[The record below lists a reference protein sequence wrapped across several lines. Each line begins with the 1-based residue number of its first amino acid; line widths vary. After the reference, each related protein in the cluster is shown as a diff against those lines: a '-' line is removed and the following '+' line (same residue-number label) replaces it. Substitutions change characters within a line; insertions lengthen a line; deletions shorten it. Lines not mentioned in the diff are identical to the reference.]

1 MPSSCSANVS
11 ASPVKR
17 AEDFVQRL
25 ARPHFPPALSGTWQQ
40 LPLHHHPRTLP
51 PQSLEKTKSSGGQSD
66 SRVSPCGQGRNNT
79 YGLRNPRFHFKE
91 NQRHLHNRTLGTRTK
106 GQIWNGI
113 VQRRR
118 VPCFSARSDEQNS
131 MPTVCVKTL
140 PPVAALLNDQPRLNL
155 TYPQQPHKGT
165 NGSRRKAQVSLGS
178 GGSGCCVP
186 QRFGARPSFFPSG
199 AFRMDT
205 AAPLSPLGSS
215 LASLSSCP
223 PHPFFFF

>member
-118 VPCFSARSDEQNS
+118 VPCFSARFHANC
-131 MPTVCVKTL
+131 VCEDA
-140 PPVAALLNDQPRLNL
+140 PSCRSAAE
-155 TYPQQPHKGT
+155 
-165 NGSRRKAQVSLGS
+165 
-178 GGSGCCVP
+178 
-186 QRFGARPSFFPSG
+186 
-199 AFRMDT
+199 
-205 AAPLSPLGSS
+205 
-215 LASLSSCP
+215 
-223 PHPFFFF
+223 

>member
-118 VPCFSARSDEQNS
+118 VPCFSASKNALSEAKPWDQLILDHE
-131 MPTVCVKTL
+131 
-140 PPVAALLNDQPRLNL
+140 PPQP
-155 TYPQQPHKGT
+155 
-165 NGSRRKAQVSLGS
+165 
-178 GGSGCCVP
+178 
-186 QRFGARPSFFPSG
+186 
-199 AFRMDT
+199 
-205 AAPLSPLGSS
+205 
-215 LASLSSCP
+215 
-223 PHPFFFF
+223 